1 MSQNDFNIANQ
12 GFPATRAD
20 INSALQALASTSAG
34 ATEPGTIYAYQLW
47 YDETADLL
55 KMRNGDNDAWI
66 TLAAFDQAADEWEVR
81 TAVVQAVDSA
91 GVVIKTDD
99 GVARISVADNGNV
112 TIANNLTVSGNIDV
126 SSGTIKLDGNYP
138 VGTNNVALGDIALGD
153 ASLSGGNN
161 TAIGRSSL
169 FSNTSGSFNTGIG
182 SGALENNT
190 TASNNTAVGYQ
201 ALLANTATG
210 NNAIGYTAL
219 RSNTTGAGNTADG
232 VNALYSNTTGSN
244 NTSMGFQS
252 LLNNTTASGNT
263 AVGYQVMLDSTG
275 DNNTALGY
283 QALQTNSSGGINN
296 TAIGYQANRNN
307 TSGSYN
313 VAVGLQ
319 ALLSNTTA
327 SNNTAVGY
335 QAGFDNATGER
346 CTFIGNGA
354 GENSTVSD
362 NTFVGQNSGSAITS
376 GAANTILGRF
386 SGNEGGLNIVGDSNH
401 IVLSDGDGNPRLWF
415 NASGNIFAPALG
427 SASTANN
434 DVRYS
439 TANGALY
446 YQTSSARYKENI
458 ADLEFDTSNLYNLRP
473 VSFDDKTTGERC
485 YGLIA
490 EETFEQIPELVV
502 TREIDGEAVPDSIPY
517 SMLSVAILNEMKKL
531 KAELEDAKARITAL
545 EAS

>member
-545 EAS
+545 EAN

>member
-362 NTFVGQNSGSAITS
+362 NTFVGQNSGSAITT